1 MLRFLLIFIIT
12 LIGLVVLV
20 FFVGSLIPKKHLATR
35 SAVFHQPRNVIW
47 DIITDFEKAPAWRS
61 GVKSLEKAPPQNN
74 HPVWVEISNFGRL
87 PLEVT
92 EKDSLHKMVLTIADK
107 GLPFGGK
114 WTYEL
119 TSLDSTNTRLTI
131 TENGEIYNPFFRFMA
146 QFLFGYHKT
155 LETYLKDLGKKLG
168 EEVIFTN

>member
-1 MLRFLLIFIIT
+1 MLRFLLIFFLT
-12 LIGLVVLV
+12 VIGLVALIIIL
-20 FFVGSLIPKKHLATR
+20 GSLIPKKHQVNR
-35 SAVFHQPRNVIW
+35 SVVFHQSRNVIW
-47 DIITDFEKAPAWRS
+47 NIITDFEKFPTWRS
-61 GVKSLEKAPPQNN
+61 GVKKVEKAPDQYN
-74 HPVWVEISNFGRL
+74 HSVWVEISKFGRL

-92 EKDSLHKMVLTIADK
+92 EKDSLNRMVLTIADE
-107 GLPFGGK
+107 GLPFGGQ

-119 TSLDSTNTRLTI
+119 TSLDSTHTRLTI

-146 QFLFGYHKT
+146 RFFYGYHRT